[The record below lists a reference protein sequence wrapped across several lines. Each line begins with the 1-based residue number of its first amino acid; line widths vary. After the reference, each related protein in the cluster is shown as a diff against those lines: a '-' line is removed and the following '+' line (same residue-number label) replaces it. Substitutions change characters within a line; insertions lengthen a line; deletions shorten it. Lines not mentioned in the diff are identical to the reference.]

1 MWVELL
7 INGEQINIQCQQNET
22 IEKVYSKCFSKFY
35 QKPNLNAVNF
45 LYDGKTA
52 DPSKTLMQV
61 MNSSDKSR
69 NRLSIIVNK
78 IDDGFVKHYNVIC
91 PLCLESASVECKDY
105 KYNLKC
111 DNGHVF
117 NNLTPFEFKKTQ
129 EIETSRIVCDIC
141 HEKNLADWD
150 AVNFSRCLECKLN
163 ICSEECKENHL
174 NNLCQKKRAKHS
186 IVNYNLEEN
195 YECIEHKKLFKYV
208 CEKCKKDLCVDCIEK
223 HRCSKNKGRK
233 NSRKEVIGKFKEY
246 EEYNSE
252 INELIEK
259 NVELTKVQKEL
270 SEKINSII
278 NYLND
283 AKRYLNSFI
292 ETNTEML
299 ETFRKSKFINYKM
312 IQNMKSIN
320 IEETINDI
328 NLINKNDNII
338 NQFHDIMNLTQRMK
352 YADELTFVYKVKSE
366 YNNVK
371 IFNEEFVKNNKD
383 NCSIIID
390 GKNQELS
397 EHININEKMR
407 KKGYLEIK
415 LKGNKTITNMSHMF
429 CRGIKEDDRMLL
441 WQIPDISKWNTTNVT
456 DMSYLFCCCE
466 NLESLPDIS
475 SWNTSNVKDMSN
487 MISYCR
493 NLESLPDISKWD
505 TSNVTDMSHMFAND
519 LKLKLFPD
527 ISKWNTSKVKDMEHM
542 FTRCQSLEKIPDISK
557 WDVRN
562 VMNMSYMFSYC
573 RNDDIFPDISKWNVS
588 KYINL
593 RGMFYCCN
601 LSDGIPDISKW
612 TINDKSQ
619 LFYIF
624 YYSYHIFD
632 YFADTAEK
640 ISTKFNIGEKYL
652 DIWNIKGVYNK

>member
-78 IDDGFVKHYNVIC
+78 TDDGFVKHYNVIC
-91 PLCLESASVECKDY
+91 PQCLESASVECKDY

-141 HEKNLADWD
+141 HEKNLGDWD

-163 ICSEECKENHL
+163 ICCEECKENHL

-195 YECIEHKKLFKYV
+195 CECIEHKKLFKYV

-259 NVELTKVQKEL
+259 NTELTKVQKEL

-366 YNNVK
+366 YNYVK

-383 NCSIIID
+383 KCKLIVNNFEIELQSQLDINKYYSKPPEKII
-390 GKNQELS
+390 
-397 EHININEKMR
+397 
-407 KKGYLEIK
+407 IK
-415 LKGNKTITNMSHMF
+415 LKNVNSIKSMKNAFRDTDLITA
-429 CRGIKEDDRMLL
+429 
-441 WQIPDISKWNTTNVT
+441 PDLSKFNTSKIESFEGTFRNCHR
-456 DMSYLFCCCE
+456 LE
-466 NLESLPDIS
+466 NLPQLDWDVRNVKSTRDMFRGCTNLKNLSLQN
-475 SWNTSNVKDMSN
+475 WQTKNNKDMSN
-487 MISYCR
+487 MFLDCIS
-493 NLESLPDISKWD
+493 L
-505 TSNVTDMSHMFAND
+505 TS
-519 LKLKLFPD
+519 
-527 ISKWNTSKVKDMEHM
+527 
-542 FTRCQSLEKIPDISK
+542 
-557 WDVRN
+557 
-562 VMNMSYMFSYC
+562 
-573 RNDDIFPDISKWNVS
+573 
-588 KYINL
+588 
-593 RGMFYCCN
+593 
-601 LSDGIPDISKW
+601 
-612 TINDKSQ
+612 
-619 LFYIF
+619 
-624 YYSYHIFD
+624 
-632 YFADTAEK
+632 
-640 ISTKFNIGEKYL
+640 
-652 DIWNIKGVYNK
+652 IKGLEHV